1 MPSIVIP
8 VQYRTC
14 LRNPLRL
21 LYSLVIVGGR
31 CEVCGSLRP
40 LLVDPLALAQD
51 LPLPLQPGD
60 RGPRVV
66 VPTRAPKFGMM
77 T

>member
-1 MPSIVIP
+1 M
-8 VQYRTC
+8 
-14 LRNPLRL
+14 RNPLRL
-21 LYSLVIVGGR
+21 LYSLVVVGGR
-31 CEVCGSLRP
+31 GEVCWPLRP

-66 VPTRAPKFGMM
+66 VPTSASKFGMM